1 VNLPTYVGRIHIHQ
15 VPEDRG
21 MWRQRSGVLQYIC
34 ERSITVPYERKPVCK
49 RRKLLAN
56 VLQPKLFTGRS
67 AQHPSYG
74 FRVRQHVQDVLDES
88 RQVLRGRY
96 DDIIFRSVNGNGP
109 AVLLP
114 RPALKLGRGAK
125 SEEYAPCPRH
135 STLLPSRKQTLIVSF
150 CMPTLD
156 QDCRSHRRY
165 ELFGI
170 E

>member
-1 VNLPTYVGRIHIHQ
+1 MNLPTYVGRIHIHQ

-125 SEEYAPCPRH
+125 SEEYAMSQTFNAAIAVIGIDVGDASKPDAVAPICDVCCRLVSRH
-135 STLLPSRKQTLIVSF
+135 
-150 CMPTLD
+150 
-156 QDCRSHRRY
+156 
-165 ELFGI
+165 
-170 E
+170 